1 MLARMGAL
9 LDLEARPARSPIL
22 KDLNDLHMAREALVK
37 NRKAAK
43 NRAKTLIL
51 PILERHN
58 AEQLRQI
65 ERQITAIEKE
75 IVALITA
82 DQELARRFD
91 ILVSIPGV
99 SAITAF
105 ALIIDMPE
113 LGTLGKGQAASLA
126 GLAPITRQYGQWTGR
141 AFVRGGWANIRQA
154 LYMPALVAMRFNTDF
169 KAKYDHL
176 ITAGKSAKKAI
187 TGHHAKARRARKRP
201 AQGRPQMGSIPSVT
215 NTDTLGFDPVDQLP
229 GHVSDWNRRDC
240 GKILEQILCFRL
252 IAHVAQCDGQE
263 EVDGVARLSC
273 VEDAYRAA
281 RITLCHSHQ
290 RSTQGAYLRS
300 RTRTRKSGEDI
311 IRRFDLAAR
320 EPQHSN
326 RRKQT
331 RLVARQQFRHQPDP
345 GSIHRRMRPDPMSG
359 ILASLL
365 GMMVSKDTSFAMRG
379 RAERGAPRGQASGGY
394 GSC

>member
-65 ERQITAIEKE
+65 ERQKTAIEKE

-141 AFVRGGWANIRQA
+141 AFVHGGWANIRQA
-154 LYMPALVAMRFNTDF
+154 LYMPALVAMRFNTDL

-187 TGHHAKARRARKRP
+187 TAIMRKLVVLANALLRV
-201 AQGRPQMGSIPSVT
+201 GRKWVQS
-215 NTDTLGFDPVDQLP
+215 LP
-229 GHVSDWNRRDC
+229 
-240 GKILEQILCFRL
+240 
-252 IAHVAQCDGQE
+252 
-263 EVDGVARLSC
+263 
-273 VEDAYRAA
+273 
-281 RITLCHSHQ
+281 
-290 RSTQGAYLRS
+290 
-300 RTRTRKSGEDI
+300 
-311 IRRFDLAAR
+311 
-320 EPQHSN
+320 
-326 RRKQT
+326 
-331 RLVARQQFRHQPDP
+331 
-345 GSIHRRMRPDPMSG
+345 
-359 ILASLL
+359 
-365 GMMVSKDTSFAMRG
+365 
-379 RAERGAPRGQASGGY
+379 
-394 GSC
+394 